1 MTELDAAGAADQ
13 IGVLVH
19 RIRALAQQELFY
31 ASGNVHQERRGR
43 ELLKIASELAA
54 LDDGIDAAAL
64 ELRYLSEAPSLS
76 PYSGVD
82 AAVIDDKRRI
92 LLIRR
97 EDDGLWAMPG
107 GGCDVGET
115 PAQTA
120 SRELFEEA
128 GIQSRAIALVGA
140 YDSRLCGT
148 RSWAH
153 LYHFVFLCE
162 AERGAIPLAG
172 PETTDVGWFSADEL
186 PPLSPGHS
194 IRIADVFDFVTTD
207 RRSAYFDR
215 ARE

>member
-1 MTELDAAGAADQ
+1 MTELRAADTADQ
-13 IGVLVH
+13 FAVLVH

-31 ASGNVHQERRGR
+31 ANGNVHQERRGR

-54 LDDGIDAAAL
+54 LDGQIDAAAL

-82 AAVIDDKRRI
+82 GAVVDDMRRI

-107 GGCDVGET
+107 GGSDVGET

-120 SRELFEEA
+120 TRELFEEA
-128 GIQSRAIALVGA
+128 GIQSRAIALVGV

-153 LYHFVFLCE
+153 LDHFVFLCE
-162 AERGAIPLAG
+162 AEPDAIPHPG

-194 IRIADVFDFVTTD
+194 MRIADVFNFVSTS
-207 RRSAYFDR
+207 RRWAFFDR
-215 ARE
+215 TSE